1 MKEIKSASFSV
12 LRECDANKTEV
23 HVNIMSRLTM
33 E

>member
-23 HVNIMSRLTM
+23 HVNIISR
-33 E
+33 